1 MTELLVRP
9 TLAGFGV
16 AFGDSVITTKLDGG
30 ASRTRLDKVGAT
42 HEVQAQWMLTATAY
56 NYLMAFYRTEVD
68 YGSLPF
74 TLKMKSIDKA
84 SLETYTAKFSSPPS
98 LTAFYGNI
106 FQVSATLE
114 VTPLAHDEGTDQA
127 TIAAGPA

>member
-42 HEVQAQWMLTATAY
+42 HEVQVQWMLEATGY
-56 NYLMAFYRTEVD
+56 NYLMAFYRTEID
-68 YGSLPF
+68 FGSLPF
-74 TLKMKSIDKA
+74 TIKMKSIDKA
-84 SLETYTAKFSSPPS
+84 SLETYTAKFASPPS
-98 LTAFYGNI
+98 LTAFYGTI
-106 FQVSATLE
+106 FQVSAMLE
-114 VTPLAHDEGTDQA
+114 ITPLAHDESADQ
-127 TIAAGPA
+127 TLITAGP